1 MSSVQTTN
9 LIKANKDFI
18 VGYFQSKYKSNAWS
32 FMNNKTDPLKRATH
46 GAAHIKVTPKDA
58 ESKKL
63 MGEGFK
69 VDHYYY
75 VTSSIINWGNKGFR
89 LSLRQ
94 DLIDCISV
102 SEVPEENYHFLVLSG
117 DLYADVTFKDL
128 KSLRKA
134 GEVLSNQFKQTCL
147 LYSLKNE
154 MYHPK
159 SMIAKPKYTNIKYD
173 ESNTWAYYEPSF
185 KPECIGNVRYCKKHF
200 KGLFCI
206 DIYDGDGDL
215 KVEKY
220 IVGVNMRDLFNGL
233 KAKSDTGNFDID
245 CSNDLA
251 FRKKVRAGR
260 DVKLTNKDTEVV
272 LYARI
277 RELEKRVKFLEE
289 ENKQLKVRVE
299 KVEKDVVELKDTKAD
314 KSEVVKKEDL
324 VAFKNWVVGY
334 CAKGKNKLTKDAI
347 ESNGYKELFAYLLL
361 AGILTSSKDYY
372 SIHWD
377 LLKDCITKVVDGEV
391 K

>member
-9 LIKANKDFI
+9 LIRANKDFI
-18 VGYFQSKYKSNAWS
+18 VGYFQSKYHSNAWS

-63 MGEGFK
+63 MEEGFK

-75 VTSSIINWGNKGFR
+75 ITSSIINWGNKGFR

-134 GEVLSNQFKQTCL
+134 GEDVLSNQFKQTCL
-147 LYSLKNE
+147 LYNLKNE

-159 SMIAKPKYTNIKYD
+159 SLIAKPKYTNIKYD
-173 ESNTWAYYEPSF
+173 ESNTSAYYEPSF
-185 KPECIGNVRYCKKHF
+185 KPECVGNVRYCKKHF

-206 DIYDGDGDL
+206 DIHDGDGNL
-215 KVEKY
+215 KVEEY
-220 IVGVNMRDLFNGL
+220 IMGVSMRDLFNGL
-233 KAKSDTGNFDID
+233 KAKSDAGNFNID
-245 CSNDLA
+245 CSNDLV
-251 FRKKVRAGR
+251 FRKKARAGR
-260 DVKLTNKDTEVV
+260 DVKLTNNETNAV

-277 RELEKRVKFLEE
+277 RELEKRVKVLEAEVKELKEFKE
-289 ENKQLKVRVE
+289 EATEEIKEIKE
-299 KVEKDVVELKDTKAD
+299 KVERFDNLDELVAKTTIKSFKKMLYDYCAAERNNLTYEKVREWGLVDAFLLALKSKAITKAVD
-314 KSEVVKKEDL
+314 
-324 VAFKNWVVGY
+324 G
-334 CAKGKNKLTKDAI
+334 
-347 ESNGYKELFAYLLL
+347 
-361 AGILTSSKDYY
+361 DYY
-372 SIHWD
+372 FVHWD
-377 LLKDCITKVVDGEV
+377 EIKSL
-391 K
+391 

>member
-18 VGYFQSKYKSNAWS
+18 VGYFQSKYHSNAWS

-63 MGEGFK
+63 MEEGVK

-75 VTSSIINWGNKGFR
+75 ITSSIINWGNKGFR

-134 GEVLSNQFKQTCL
+134 GEDVLQNQFKQTCL
-147 LYSLKNE
+147 LYNLKNE

-159 SMIAKPKYTNIKYD
+159 SLIAKPEYTNIKYD
-173 ESNTWAYYEPSF
+173 ESNTSAYYEPSF
-185 KPECIGNVRYCKKHF
+185 RPECIGNVRYCKKHF

-206 DIYDGDGDL
+206 DIYDGDGNL

-220 IVGVNMRDLFNGL
+220 IVGVSMRDLFNDL
-233 KAKSDTGNFDID
+233 KAKSDAGNFNID
-245 CSNDLA
+245 CSNDLV
-251 FRKKVRAGR
+251 FRKKARAGR
-260 DVKLTNKDTEVV
+260 DVKLTNNETNVA

-277 RELEKRVKFLEE
+277 RELEKRVKVLEAEVKELKEFKE
-289 ENKQLKVRVE
+289 EATEEIKEIKE
-299 KVEKDVVELKDTKAD
+299 KVERFDNLDE
-314 KSEVVKKEDL
+314 L
-324 VAFKNWVVGY
+324 VAKTTIKNFKKMLYDY
-334 CAKGKNKLTKDAI
+334 CAAERNNLTYEIVKEWGLVDA
-347 ESNGYKELFAYLLL
+347 FLL
-361 AGILTSSKDYY
+361 ALKSKA
-372 SIHWD
+372 
-377 LLKDCITKVVDGEV
+377 ITKVVDGDYYFIHWDEI
-391 K
+391 KNL

>member
-18 VGYFQSKYKSNAWS
+18 VGYFQSKYHSNAWS

-46 GAAHIKVTPKDA
+46 GAAHIKVTPKDK
-58 ESKKL
+58 ETKKL
-63 MGEGFK
+63 MESGVK

-75 VTSSIINWGNKGFR
+75 VTSSIINWGKKGFR

-134 GEVLSNQFKQTCL
+134 GEDVLQNQLKQTCL
-147 LYSLKNE
+147 LYNLKNE

-159 SMIAKPKYTNIKYD
+159 SLIKKPTYTSVKNDGSNKY
-173 ESNTWAYYEPSF
+173 AYYEPSF
-185 KPECIGNVRYCKKHF
+185 RPECIGNVRYCKKHF
-200 KGLFCI
+200 KGLFCL
-206 DIYDGDGDL
+206 DIYDSDGNL

-220 IVGVNMRDLFNGL
+220 IVGVNMKDLWNEL
-233 KAKSDTGNFDID
+233 KAKSESGNFSLD
-245 CSNDLA
+245 CSNDLV
-251 FRKKVRAGR
+251 FRRKARAGR
-260 DVKLTNKDTEVV
+260 DVKLTHNETNVA

-277 RELEKRVKFLEE
+277 RQLEKRVKVLEAEVKELKKFKE
-289 ENKQLKVRVE
+289 EATEEIKEIKE
-299 KVEKDVVELKDTKAD
+299 KVERFDNLDELVAKTTLKTFKKMLYDYCAAERNNLTYEKVKEWDLVDAFLLALKSKAITKA
-314 KSEVVKKEDL
+314 
-324 VAFKNWVVGY
+324 VG
-334 CAKGKNKLTKDAI
+334 G
-347 ESNGYKELFAYLLL
+347 
-361 AGILTSSKDYY
+361 DYY
-372 SIHWD
+372 FVHWD
-377 LLKDCITKVVDGEV
+377 EIKSL
-391 K
+391 

>member
-9 LIKANKDFI
+9 LIKANKNFI

-63 MGEGFK
+63 MGEGVK

-75 VTSSIINWGNKGFR
+75 ITSSIINWGNKGFR

-128 KSLRKA
+128 KSLRKV
-134 GEVLSNQFKQTCL
+134 GEDVFSNQFKQTCL
-147 LYSLKNE
+147 LYNLKNE

-159 SMIAKPKYTNIKYD
+159 SLIAKPEYTNIKYD
-173 ESNTWAYYEPSF
+173 ESNTSAYYEPSF
-185 KPECIGNVRYCKKHF
+185 RPECIGNVRYCKKYF
-200 KGLFCI
+200 KGLYCI
-206 DIYDGDGDL
+206 DLYDEDKNLKKEEVIKGVSMKDL
-215 KVEKY
+215 W
-220 IVGVNMRDLFNGL
+220 NGL
-233 KAKSDTGNFDID
+233 SELVGESTELD
-245 CSNDLA
+245 CSSAVAFQNK
-251 FRKKVRAGR
+251 FRKGR
-260 DVKLTNKDTEVV
+260 DVKLTNKDTKVV

-277 RELEKRVKFLEE
+277 RELEKRVKVLEAEVKELKEFKE
-289 ENKQLKVRVE
+289 EATEEIKEIKG
-299 KVEKDVVELKDTKAD
+299 KVERFDNLDE
-314 KSEVVKKEDL
+314 L
-324 VAFKNWVVGY
+324 VAKTTIKNFKKMLYDY
-334 CAKGKNKLTKDAI
+334 CAAERNNLTYEIVKEWRLVDA
-347 ESNGYKELFAYLLL
+347 FLL
-361 AGILTSSKDYY
+361 ALKSKA
-372 SIHWD
+372 
-377 LLKDCITKVVDGEV
+377 ITKVVGGDYYFVHWNEL
-391 K
+391 KNL

>member
-18 VGYFQSKYKSNAWS
+18 VGYFQSKYHSNAWS
-32 FMNNKTDPLKRATH
+32 FMNNKTGPLKRATH

-63 MGEGFK
+63 MEEGVK

-75 VTSSIINWGNKGFR
+75 ITSSIINWGNKGFR

-102 SEVPEENYHFLVLSG
+102 SEVPQENYHFLVLSG

-134 GEVLSNQFKQTCL
+134 GEVLSNQFNQTCL
-147 LYSLKNE
+147 LYNLKNE

-159 SMIAKPKYTNIKYD
+159 SMITKPKYTNIKYD
-173 ESNTWAYYEPSF
+173 ESNTCAYYEPSF
-185 KPECIGNVRYCKKHF
+185 KPECIGNVKYCKKYF
-200 KGLFCI
+200 KGLYCI
-206 DIYDGDGDL
+206 DIYDGEGNL

-220 IVGVNMRDLFNGL
+220 IVGVSMRDLFNDL
-233 KAKSDTGNFDID
+233 KAKSDAGNFNVD
-245 CSNDLA
+245 CSNDLV
-251 FRKKVRAGR
+251 FRKKARAGR
-260 DVKLTNKDTEVV
+260 DVKLTNNETNVA

-277 RELEKRVKFLEE
+277 RELEKRVKVLEAEVKELKEFKE
-289 ENKQLKVRVE
+289 EATEEIKEIKE
-299 KVEKDVVELKDTKAD
+299 KVERFDNLDE
-314 KSEVVKKEDL
+314 L
-324 VAFKNWVVGY
+324 VAKTTIKNLKKMLYDY
-334 CAKGKNKLTKDAI
+334 CAAERNNLTYEKVKEWGLVDA
-347 ESNGYKELFAYLLL
+347 FLL
-361 AGILTSSKDYY
+361 A
-372 SIHWD
+372 
-377 LLKDCITKVVDGEV
+377 LKSNAITKVVDGDYYFIHWD
-391 K
+391 KIKNL

>member
-63 MGEGFK
+63 MEEGVK

-75 VTSSIINWGNKGFR
+75 ITSSIINWGNKGFR

-134 GEVLSNQFKQTCL
+134 GEDVLSNQFKQTCL
-147 LYSLKNE
+147 LYNLKNE

-159 SMIAKPKYTNIKYD
+159 SLIAKPKYTNIKYD
-173 ESNTWAYYEPSF
+173 ESNTSAYYEPSF
-185 KPECIGNVRYCKKHF
+185 RPECIGNVRYCKKCF
-200 KGLFCI
+200 KGLYCI
-206 DIYDGDGDL
+206 DLYDEDKNL
-215 KVEKY
+215 KKEEVIK
-220 IVGVNMRDLFNGL
+220 GVSMRDLWNGL
-233 KAKSDTGNFDID
+233 SELAGDTAELD
-245 CSNDLA
+245 CSSAVAFQNK
-251 FRKKVRAGR
+251 FRKGR
-260 DVKLTNKDTEVV
+260 DVKLTNKDTKAV

-277 RELEKRVKFLEE
+277 RELEKRVEVLEAEVKELKEFKE
-289 ENKQLKVRVE
+289 EATEEIKEIKE
-299 KVEKDVVELKDTKAD
+299 KVERFDNLDE
-314 KSEVVKKEDL
+314 L
-324 VAFKNWVVGY
+324 VAKTTIKTFKKMLYDY
-334 CAKGKNKLTKDAI
+334 CAAERNNLTYEKVREWGLVDA
-347 ESNGYKELFAYLLL
+347 FLL
-361 AGILTSSKDYY
+361 ALKSKAITKPVGGDYY
-372 SIHWD
+372 FVHWD
-377 LLKDCITKVVDGEV
+377 EIKNL
-391 K
+391 

>member
-18 VGYFQSKYKSNAWS
+18 VGYFQSKYHSNAWS
-32 FMNNKTDPLKRATH
+32 FMNNKTDPLNRSTH

-63 MGEGFK
+63 MEEGVK

-102 SEVPEENYHFLVLSG
+102 SEVPEENYHVLVLSG

-134 GEVLSNQFKQTCL
+134 GEALSNQFKQTCL
-147 LYSLKNE
+147 LYKLKNE

-159 SMIAKPKYTNIKYD
+159 SMIAKPVYTNIKYD
-173 ESNTWAYYEPSF
+173 SVNTFAYYEPSF
-185 KPECIGNVRYCKKHF
+185 RPECIGNVRYCKKHF

-233 KAKSDTGNFDID
+233 KSKSDTGNFDMD
-245 CSNDLA
+245 CSNDLV
-251 FRKKVRAGR
+251 FRQKARAGR
-260 DVKLTNKDTEVV
+260 DVKLTNKDTNTV

-277 RELEKRVKFLEE
+277 RELEKRVKVLEAEVKELKEFKE
-289 ENKQLKVRVE
+289 EATEEIKEIKE
-299 KVEKDVVELKDTKAD
+299 KVERFDNLDELVAKTTIKNLKKMLYDYCAAERNNLTYEKVKEWGLVDAFLLALRSKAITKA
-314 KSEVVKKEDL
+314 V
-324 VAFKNWVVGY
+324 
-334 CAKGKNKLTKDAI
+334 
-347 ESNGYKELFAYLLL
+347 NG
-361 AGILTSSKDYY
+361 DYY
-372 SIHWD
+372 FVHWD
-377 LLKDCITKVVDGEV
+377 EIKNL
-391 K
+391 